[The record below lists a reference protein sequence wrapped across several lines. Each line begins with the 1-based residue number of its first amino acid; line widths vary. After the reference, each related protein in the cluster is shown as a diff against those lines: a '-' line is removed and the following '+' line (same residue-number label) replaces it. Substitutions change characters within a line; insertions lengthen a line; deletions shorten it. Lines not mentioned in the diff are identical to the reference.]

1 MPSFEL
7 LPGNRL
13 SRSVATNLI
22 AAPGSIAGAS
32 ISPKRELERTN
43 LLPPI
48 LVNRDLAFVI
58 AKGKLVLGENV
69 GSNVI
74 SGQSPWKNEKFTAAV
89 PHSEGIERLT
99 SKMSHGAAWRGAC
112 ASTTRDKR

>member
-43 LLPPI
+43 FLFPI
-48 LVNRDLAFVI
+48 FGNRDSAFVI
-58 AKGKLVLGENV
+58 AKGKLVLGE
-69 GSNVI
+69 S
-74 SGQSPWKNEKFTAAV
+74 
-89 PHSEGIERLT
+89 
-99 SKMSHGAAWRGAC
+99 RGELL
-112 ASTTRDKR
+112 SR